1 MLEKEEPIFPDILN
15 VANRVKILTK
25 PEKSIVS
32 TNNKKTYNAIL
43 SALIKKI
50 LDKNNPIG
58 LENNFSGLKMID
70 RKGIR
75 VDMVSISN
83 NAPKSINKNK
93 KYKDLLFDFGILMN
107 SLFIK
112 TNDVKVSFLLKL

>member
-1 MLEKEEPIFPDILN
+1 MFLWGQKN
-15 VANRVKILTK
+15 
-25 PEKSIVS
+25 
-32 TNNKKTYNAIL
+32 
-43 SALIKKI
+43 I

-83 NAPKSINKNK
+83 NALKSINKNK
-93 KYKDLLFDFGILMN
+93 KYNDPLFDFGILIN
-107 SLFIK
+107 NLFIK
-112 TNDVKVSFLLKL
+112 INDLVLSSFIQL